1 MSGYNQDPR
10 YGGQPET
17 YWGDQTQQAS
27 SINFDMSGNNFG
39 QELDF
44 QSFDAQPPPEG
55 SYTGAPLY
63 GSNPYLNPSGGVSGY
78 HGDIFTPPSSS
89 NAQPGFVEKGGEFE
103 EEPPLLEGLEAA
115 KELKD
120 YENSAPPTTPPSE
133 TLLWSPRDK
142 IESTYS
148 SPPRPITLPLNAPPT
163 PFFPYQPKPRP
174 AFPRPYLEVDY
185 TKLLKIGPRRT
196 NSRFLNDSKLQAKL
210 LSLGSDTY
218 PLSPT

>member
-44 QSFDAQPPPEG
+44 QTFDAQPPPEG

-78 HGDIFTPPSSS
+78 HGDIFTPPASS

-103 EEPPLLEGLEAA
+103 EEPPLLEDVKRGFV
-115 KELKD
+115 KEKKKK
-120 YENSAPPTTPPSE
+120 S
-133 TLLWSPRDK
+133 K
-142 IESTYS
+142 V
-148 SPPRPITLPLNAPPT
+148 NAVE
-163 PFFPYQPKPRP
+163 R
-174 AFPRPYLEVDY
+174 RYLRNVCGKTRVYRVSNEWV
-185 TKLLKIGPRRT
+185 LRECG
-196 NSRFLNDSKLQAKL
+196 
-210 LSLGSDTY
+210 
-218 PLSPT
+218 

>member
-55 SYTGAPLY
+55 SYAGAPLY
-63 GSNPYLNPSGGVSGY
+63 GSNPYLNPSGNVSRY
-78 HGDIFTPPSSS
+78 HGDIFTPPASG

-103 EEPPLLEGLEAA
+103 EEPPLLEGKTDLMGFM
-115 KELKD
+115 
-120 YENSAPPTTPPSE
+120 Y
-133 TLLWSPRDK
+133 
-142 IESTYS
+142 IH
-148 SPPRPITLPLNAPPT
+148 
-163 PFFPYQPKPRP
+163 
-174 AFPRPYLEVDY
+174 LEVSVVDPCGKMPDLPQIWVY
-185 TKLLKIGPRRT
+185 LAKIWTSSG
-196 NSRFLNDSKLQAKL
+196 QI
-210 LSLGSDTY
+210 
-218 PLSPT
+218 

>member
-89 NAQPGFVEKGGEFE
+89 SAQPGFVEKGGEFE
-103 EEPPLLEGLEAA
+103 EEPPLLEGARIIVH
-115 KELKD
+115 
-120 YENSAPPTTPPSE
+120 
-133 TLLWSPRDK
+133 LWH
-142 IESTYS
+142 
-148 SPPRPITLPLNAPPT
+148 
-163 PFFPYQPKPRP
+163 
-174 AFPRPYLEVDY
+174 
-185 TKLLKIGPRRT
+185 
-196 NSRFLNDSKLQAKL
+196 SRVAIVQVE
-210 LSLGSDTY
+210 
-218 PLSPT
+218 